1 MMRSCYTDNKPEL
14 QIPAF
19 LWALALSLLF
29 VPDIHA
35 QSVGDHRSFQS
46 GDWNAPYTWEQWN
59 GSSWITEY
67 PEYSPGSVMA
77 PNDGFPVVA
86 GTATSAKTTIVDEA
100 HTIDLPI
107 EIQSGDLVLIYWS
120 DANNSATEPT
130 LPAGWTEL
138 ASSNSSTSSI
148 YRKIWYRIADG
159 TEGNS
164 VSTTN
169 TFGDRSAHV
178 VYRIEAGSYV
188 GTPFVS
194 STDNG
199 TDDEPDPPSLA
210 PGIGTQKFLWFATTH
225 AAEAQTYSIPSNFGN
240 TLASSTTGSST
251 NANQS
256 QVITARRFLEAAS
269 LNPGIFSL
277 NGNAVHSAWTVG
289 IQGAVMNVPYPHPV
303 VIATTTGVQSAADV
317 STHDINIP
325 AGDVDDLL
333 VAVFSVDGN
342 PTVSTA
348 SAGWTKL
355 GQASNGTEVTGAV
368 FWKFASGTTPASDAL
383 SLTTSNNQRSSH
395 ITYRIR
401 GATGISGTASN
412 GNNSNSNPPGHSAA
426 EPAFLWIATRAG
438 DNTTTAS
445 AAPSGYTDLVTLG
458 AGSSNGASSNTAISL
473 LGMANNTQDPGGFTS
488 SSEQWVCYTLAIL
501 GPAPVVTMIPV
512 DLPQQASGNGYP
524 SVVGSASSQKTVTAG
539 STHNVALPSGI
550 QSGDLVMVFWAD
562 ANTVGTAM
570 TVPAGWTI
578 LYNTTWPSSNARHI
592 ALYRVADGS
601 EGTILAVTAG
611 LERSAHTAYRIAA
624 GSYQGIPT
632 ATGAATGTSINP
644 DPGSLT
650 SGFGAVPTLWIAAA
664 HVTGAPSNNIPASYT
679 NAAQG
684 YTGNTGIE
692 HARMTTA
699 ARYTSA
705 ASENPGV
712 FTLDASRSWSA
723 FTIAVRGVTR
733 SIATVRNGH
742 TVTLSNSR
750 AIDDLVVDNGGVLDL
765 GSSSL
770 TVNGTSI
777 QVNGTINGTTGT
789 LVLGSTSGTAITVA
803 GSGVLDLYDLAAN
816 TAAGV
821 VMDANAQIRG
831 TLQLND
837 GTFTANG
844 VVSLISNAS
853 GTGRLG
859 PVSPTADYSG
869 NLTVNRYVPGGA
881 TNWRLFGSPVQD
893 RTVADW
899 NDDFFTAGFPG
910 SNYPNF
916 YSGGV
921 LWPSVRWYDETN
933 TGAAINAGLTGVSG
947 TAHTLA
953 PGRGFAIWSGDALG
967 GTNAFTV
974 DVTGPPTI
982 ASGPVEL
989 PMTWTNTGTPGTD
1002 GWNLVSNPL
1011 PSPIS
1016 FTAIARGAN
1025 VQNAY
1030 WIFNPA
1036 NGNNATWSGGLMTN
1050 GATGVIQ
1057 SSQGFWMRTTGP
1069 AVTTTVSE
1077 SAKTGNG
1084 SGGLFGGQEQLAIPM
1099 VRLAISSA
1107 INNYRDEA
1115 VVAFHDGAPGSD
1127 PLDARSYVF
1136 AHPQAPQISTL
1147 SADGEA
1153 MAISMYGG
1161 FSNSISIP
1169 VLVDVAVT
1177 GTYRITATDM
1187 ELLGGLSCLTLEDLV
1202 TGTITPM
1209 QEGAIYSFSIA
1220 ANASA
1225 TTPRF
1230 MLHASAP
1237 IAFAAQNATCAN
1249 SSDGR
1254 AEVAIV
1260 SGPTD
1265 VVWSDA
1271 VGNVLLSQPAM
1282 PVGEAAIEGLPAGN
1296 YQVSVGTSTACGVL
1310 THLFTITE
1318 PFGMEAEAQANA
1330 ATCADA
1336 SDGSL
1341 AVEVL
1346 GGSAPYSYMWSNGAT
1361 TATVEGI
1368 APGEYAVS
1376 ITDANGCSTTLEQ
1389 LLVDAPD
1396 AINGEVLAESA
1407 VAANEPIFF
1416 ASSAAPE
1423 LAHGWDFG
1431 DGISSSEA
1439 APQHVY
1445 SIPGE
1450 YTVTLTL
1457 SDGACSRTVQ
1467 HVVSVFVTTG
1477 VQDVD
1482 SNGLRAWSTGTA
1494 IVLVNEASQAGD
1506 VHVYDSA
1513 GHLVATS
1520 RLAAGTERLEVP
1532 TADWPTGIYRLAVTS
1547 ATDRWTIGVP
1557 VIR

>member
-1 MMRSCYTDNKPEL
+1 MRSCYTNHKPEL
-14 QIPAF
+14 RIPAF
-19 LWALALSLLF
+19 LWALALSVIF
-29 VPDIHA
+29 VPGAHA
-35 QSVGDHRSFQS
+35 QSIGDHRSFQS
-46 GDWNAPYTWEQWN
+46 GDWDAPYTWEQWN

-77 PNDGFPVVA
+77 PNDGFPIIA
-86 GTATSAKTTIVDEA
+86 GTATSAKTNTVDEA
-100 HTIDLPI
+100 HTIELPI
-107 EIQSGDLVLIYWS
+107 EIQTGDLILIYWS
-120 DANNSATEPT
+120 DANNSPTEPA

-138 ASSNSSTSSI
+138 ATSNNNTASI

-178 VYRIEAGSYV
+178 AYRIEAGSFT

-194 STDNG
+194 SADNG
-199 TDDEPDPPSLA
+199 TDQEPDPANLS
-210 PGIGTQKFLWFATTH
+210 PGIGTQKFLWFASAH
-225 AAEAQTYSIPSNFGN
+225 AAEVQSYNVPNNFGN
-240 TLASSTTGSST
+240 TLTSATTGSST
-251 NANQS
+251 NANHA

-269 LNPGIFSL
+269 LNPGNFEL

-303 VIATTTGVQSAADV
+303 VIASTSGVQSGSDV
-317 STHDINIP
+317 NTHAINIP
-325 AGDVDDLL
+325 PGDEGDML
-333 VAVFSVDGN
+333 VAVFSVDGD
-342 PTVSTA
+342 PTVTTA
-348 SAGWTKL
+348 SSGWTKL
-355 GQASNGTEVTGAV
+355 GQASNGSQVTGAI

-383 SLTTSNNQRSSH
+383 SLSTTNNQRSSH

-401 GATGISGTASN
+401 GATGISGTAANGSSN
-412 GNNSNSNPPGHSAA
+412 NSNPPNHVAS
-426 EPAFLWIATRAG
+426 ESAFLWIATRAG

-445 AAPSGYTDLVTLG
+445 AAPSGYSGLLTVG
-458 AGSSNGASSNTAISL
+458 AGNSNGASTNSAITL
-473 LGMANNTQDPGGFTS
+473 LGIASNTQDPGTFNS
-488 SSEQWVCYTLAIL
+488 NSEQWVSYTISIL

-524 SVVGSASSQKTVTAG
+524 SVVSTASSQKTVTSG
-539 STHNVALPSGI
+539 NTHNVALPDGI

-570 TVPAGWTI
+570 TVPPGWTV
-578 LYNTTWPSSNARHI
+578 LYNTTWPSSNLRHT
-592 ALYRVADGS
+592 ALYRIADGS
-601 EGTILAVTAG
+601 EGTNLSVTAG
-611 LERSAHTAYRIAA
+611 NERSAHTAYRIAA
-624 GSYQGIPT
+624 GSYQGIPAT
-632 ATGAATGTSINP
+632 TGAATGTSINP
-644 DPGSLT
+644 DPGNLT

-664 HVTGAPSNNIPASYT
+664 HITGAPSNNIPASYT
-679 NAAQG
+679 NGVHG
-684 YTGNTGIE
+684 YSGSTGVD
-692 HARMTTA
+692 HVRMTTA
-699 ARYTSA
+699 IRYTSA
-705 ASENPGV
+705 ASENPGA

-723 FTIAVRGVTR
+723 FTVALRGVPN

-742 TVTLSNSR
+742 TITLSDSR
-750 AIDDLVVDNGGVLDL
+750 TIDDLVVESGGAIDL
-765 GSSSL
+765 GSASL
-770 TVNGTSI
+770 IVNGTSV
-777 QVNGTINGTTGT
+777 QVNGTINGTTGM
-789 LVLGSTSGTAITVA
+789 LVLGSTNGTAITVG
-803 GSGVLDLYDLAAN
+803 GSGVLDLYDLSAN
-816 TAAGV
+816 TASGV
-821 VMDANAQIRG
+821 VLDANVHIRG

-837 GTFTANG
+837 GVFTANG
-844 VVSLISNAS
+844 VVSLVSNAS

-859 PVSPTADYSG
+859 PVSPDAEYSG
-869 NLTVNRYVPGGA
+869 NLTVQRYIPGGA
-881 TNWRLFGSPVQD
+881 TNWRLFGSPVQG

-933 TGAAINAGLTGVSG
+933 TGAGINDGLTGVSG
-947 TAHTLA
+947 NAHALT
-953 PGRGFAIWSGDALG
+953 PGRGFASWSGDGSG
-967 GTNAFTV
+967 GTNAFIV

-982 ASGPVEL
+982 ASSPITL
-989 PMTWTNTGTPGTD
+989 PMTWTDTGSPGAD

-1011 PSPIS
+1011 PSPIL
-1016 FTAIARGAN
+1016 FTAISRGAD

-1036 NGNNATWSGGLMTN
+1036 NGNNASWSNGLMTN
-1050 GATGVIQ
+1050 GASGVIQ
-1057 SSQGFWMRTTGP
+1057 SSQGFWMRASGP
-1069 AVTTTVSE
+1069 SVTTTVSE
-1077 SAKTGNG
+1077 SAKSG
-1084 SGGLFGGQEQLAIPM
+1084 SGTGGLFGGQEQLAVPM
-1099 VRLAISSA
+1099 VRLSISSA
-1107 INNYRDEA
+1107 INTYRDEA
-1115 VVAFHDGAPGSD
+1115 VVAFHEGAPGTD
-1127 PLDARSYVF
+1127 DMDARSFVF
-1136 AHPQAPQISTL
+1136 SHPQAPQISTL
-1147 SADGEA
+1147 SADGDA
-1153 MAISMYGG
+1153 MAISMYGE

-1177 GTYRITATDM
+1177 GSYTITATDM

-1209 QEGAIYSFSIA
+1209 QEGATYSFTIA
-1220 ANASA
+1220 ANASS

-1254 AEVAIV
+1254 AEVVIV
-1260 SGPTD
+1260 NGPTD

-1271 VGNVLLSQPAM
+1271 FGNVLLSQPGM
-1282 PVGEAAIEGLPAGN
+1282 PVGEASIEGLPAGN

-1318 PFGMEAEAQANA
+1318 PFGMEAEAQTTA

-1341 AVEVL
+1341 SVEVL
-1346 GGSAPYSYMWSNGAT
+1346 GGSAPYSYLWSNGAT
-1361 TATVEGI
+1361 TPAVDGV
-1368 APGEYAVS
+1368 APGEYSVS
-1376 ITDANGCSTTLEQ
+1376 ISDANGCNTSLVQ

-1396 AINGEVLAESA
+1396 AIIGEVLAESA
-1407 VAANEPIFF
+1407 VAANEIIVF
-1416 ASSAAPE
+1416 ASTAAPE
-1423 LAHGWDFG
+1423 LAHSWDFG
-1431 DGISSSEA
+1431 DGNSSSEI

-1477 VQDVD
+1477 VEDLD

-1494 IVLVNEASQAGD
+1494 IVLVNEAGQAGD
-1506 VHVYDSA
+1506 VHVYDAA

-1520 RLAAGTERLEVP
+1520 RLAAGTERLELP
-1532 TADWPTGIYRLAVTS
+1532 TMDWPTGIYRLAVTS
-1547 ATDRWTIGVP
+1547 ATDRWSVGLP